1 MSLIAKQVTNAQ
13 VKVGS
18 IENQLQAAE
27 ESSELQIA
35 NLDQARSRLL
45 EPDLAEATTKLAESN
60 ALLQAAQAIMSKMDL
75 NSLFQ
80 KL

>member
-1 MSLIAKQVTNAQ
+1 
-13 VKVGS
+13 
-18 IENQLQAAE
+18 
-27 ESSELQIA
+27 
-35 NLDQARSRLL
+35 LL
-45 EPDLAEATTKLAESN
+45 EPDLAEATTKLAQSN